1 MSASPPGR
9 IVVDRVSRSFR
20 VYPKAQRT
28 LKDVFVSRGRLVARE
43 VQALRDVS
51 LSVEPGGAVGLVG
64 RNGSGKTTLLKIV
77 SGIIKPT
84 SGRVEATGRI
94 ASLLELGAGFHPDFT
109 GRENVYLN
117 GSIHGLSRARVRE
130 VMDEIVAFAE
140 LEQFIDLPVR
150 TYSSG
155 MYMRLGFSVA
165 AHIQSDVLLL
175 DEVFAVGDEQFQRK
189 CFGKI
194 AEFKNRGG
202 TILFVS
208 HDAQA
213 VERLCDRAMLL
224 RQGEVAFDGPTRE
237 AIADYRRLLA
247 ADANPEELEAGLR
260 EWGSGEA
267 RIVSAQLLD
276 DDGDERSQFASG
288 EPVDRPAGR
297 RGGGCRRG
305 AARLAGAARRGR
317 PRPRH
322 RGPGDVACSGGTARA
337 GERELRFRPRTAA
350 ARRRA
355 LPSAPRAPR
364 CRRTTRCTSSTTRC
378 ASSSSRRATRRAR
391 SCSTE
396 RGRCRRSR
404 RASQFRGRELRVLSR
419 LARPDGGRAGAAV
432 HALHTRRGAAAAGRL
447 RADHG
452 ISLDSVAVCCDLD
465 SHIFN
470 PAHTDPQI
478 VEALR
483 GTHWI
488 DALRSQRLAAAA
500 QRLGGQGEPPR

>member
-1 MSASPPGR
+1 MSAPAPGR
-9 IVVDRVSRSFR
+9 IVVDRVSRTFR

-28 LKDVFVSRGRLVARE
+28 LKDVFVSRGRSGARD
-43 VQALRDVS
+43 VQALRDIS
-51 LSVEPGGAVGLVG
+51 LTVEPGAAVGLVG
-64 RNGSGKTTLLKIV
+64 RNGSGKTTLLRII

-84 SGRVEATGRI
+84 SGRVEAAGRI

-213 VERLCDRAMLL
+213 VERLCERAVLL
-224 RQGEVAFDGPTRE
+224 RQGEVAFDGSTRD
-237 AIADYRRLLA
+237 AIAAYRRLLA
-247 ADANPEELEAGLR
+247 ADANPDELEAGLR

-267 RIVSAQLLD
+267 RILSAQLLD
-276 DDGDERSQFASG
+276 DDGDERNQFAAG
-288 EPVDRPAGR
+288 EPATVRLVVAAEEGVAPPRVSLELRDE
-297 RGGGCRRG
+297 GGLVLG
-305 AARLAGAARRGR
+305 A
-317 PRPRH
+317 
-322 RGPGDVACSGGTARA
+322 VAEETALLGWNASA
-337 GERELRFRPRTAA
+337 GERELRFQLGRLPLADGRFHL
-350 ARRRA
+350 RLA
-355 LPSAPRAPR
+355 LLDADGHPLHSLDDAVRFFVFPSGEQTGAVLLDGVWSMQEIGAGAPIPRA
-364 CRRTTRCTSSTTRC
+364 
-378 ASSSSRRATRRAR
+378 
-391 SCSTE
+391 
-396 RGRCRRSR
+396 
-404 RASQFRGRELRVLSR
+404 
-419 LARPDGGRAGAAV
+419 
-432 HALHTRRGAAAAGRL
+432 
-447 RADHG
+447 
-452 ISLDSVAVCCDLD
+452 
-465 SHIFN
+465 
-470 PAHTDPQI
+470 
-478 VEALR
+478 
-483 GTHWI
+483 
-488 DALRSQRLAAAA
+488 
-500 QRLGGQGEPPR
+500 

>member
-1 MSASPPGR
+1 MSAPPPGR

-28 LKDVFVSRGRLVARE
+28 LKDVFVSRGRIAARE

-94 ASLLELGAGFHPDFT
+94 ASLLELGAGFHQDFT

-213 VERLCDRAMLL
+213 VERLCDRAVLL

-237 AIADYRRLLA
+237 AIAAYRQLLA

-276 DDGDERSQFASG
+276 DDGDERSQFAAG
-288 EPVDRPAGR
+288 EPATVRLVVAADAAVAAPRVSLELRDEGGLVLGTVAQETSMLGWNGAG
-297 RGGGCRRG
+297 
-305 AARLAGAARRGR
+305 
-317 PRPRH
+317 
-322 RGPGDVACSGGTARA
+322 
-337 GERELRFRPRTAA
+337 GERELRFRLGR
-350 ARRRA
+350 
-355 LPSAPRAPR
+355 LPLAD
-364 CRRTTRCTSSTTRC
+364 
-378 ASSSSRRATRRAR
+378 
-391 SCSTE
+391 
-396 RGRCRRSR
+396 GH
-404 RASQFRGRELRVLSR
+404 FHLR
-419 LARPDGGRAGAAV
+419 LALLDADGHPLHILDDAVRFFVFPPGDQTGSVLLDGAWSMQEIGRSEPIP
-432 HALHTRRGAAAAGRL
+432 RG
-447 RADHG
+447 
-452 ISLDSVAVCCDLD
+452 
-465 SHIFN
+465 
-470 PAHTDPQI
+470 
-478 VEALR
+478 
-483 GTHWI
+483 
-488 DALRSQRLAAAA
+488 
-500 QRLGGQGEPPR
+500 